1 MNRLF
6 IELYL
11 DEDVHVV
18 IADLLKGRGFVAAT
32 ALDERQL
39 GKSDEEQL
47 AYAVV
52 QHKTLLTH
60 NRHDFELL
68 ANEYTNAGKTHY
80 GIILAVRNKPYEV
93 VRRLMRILN
102 HVTADEMQNQVRYI

>member
-18 IADLLKGRGFVAAT
+18 IADLLQGRGFAAT
-32 ALDERQL
+32 TARAEGQL
-39 GKSDEEQL
+39 GRTDEEQL
-47 AYAVV
+47 AYAVS
-52 QHKTLLTH
+52 QHKTFLSH
-60 NRHDFELL
+60 NRHDFE
-68 ANEYTNAGKTHY
+68 AIAREYAGAGKTHY
-80 GIILAVRNKPYEV
+80 GIILAVRYRPYEV
-93 VRRLMRILN
+93 VRRLMRFLN